1 MDAFNH
7 SFFNTY
13 GAGILQCRL
22 GLEVLSILR
31 DQKLPENAEK
41 IGEYFINQYKR
52 IQKKTPRIGHVRGRG
67 MMTAL

>member
-1 MDAFNH
+1 MKPDIVVTAKAMANGYPLAAVITSRKIMDAFNH

-31 DQKLPENAEK
+31 D
-41 IGEYFINQYKR
+41 
-52 IQKKTPRIGHVRGRG
+52 
-67 MMTAL
+67 